1 MLAKWTYLLP
11 IFFARWLARKHC
23 MCTLF
28 QGAEWVHG
36 PDGTLFA
43 RYKGTKQDVQPSL
56 SALWLAFLHC
66 SLQGRSLSEKQS
78 TPFEGEYVSGLVLLA
93 CFPM

>member
-1 MLAKWTYLLP
+1 
-11 IFFARWLARKHC
+11 

-56 SALWLAFLHC
+56 SALWLAFPLFVA
-66 SLQGRSLSEKQS
+66 RALSERKAEHAIRGRVREWPGPPS
-78 TPFEGEYVSGLVLLA
+78 VFSYVRIADQRQGYA
-93 CFPM
+93 